1 MIHEELKQLE
11 SIYLQLNNA
20 YYNRDKYKMKSLFDN
35 FTKQFPQYNLSKQNN
50 IFEVFEEHGEKP
62 GLPCSIY
69 LIEGSTLL
77 YNF

>member
-20 YYNRDKYKMKSLFDN
+20 YYNGDKYKMKSLFDN

-50 IFEVFEEHGEKP
+50 IFEVF
-62 GLPCSIY
+62 
-69 LIEGSTLL
+69 
-77 YNF
+77 